1 MALVSIPAS
10 GVVPSHLEQFAE
22 RGRRAQQAV
31 NEILNVPAH
40 PAVFPD
46 EVIELAREAIAD
58 MTIDHGPPLTVLDP
72 FAGVG
77 GVHKL
82 GDDDGNVVRT
92 FGVELMPKW
101 AATHERTMVGDAT
114 HLPDV
119 WTGKWDAVF
128 TSPCYGNRMADHH
141 EAKDACSMCKGHG
154 VVFGNVD
161 RKATTSPWLTGQEMP
176 CPKCKGSG
184 LSHRRS
190 YRHYYGDG
198 FFTEAPLQSNAGAM
212 AFGDE
217 YKKLHR
223 AAWKEVE
230 RVLRPGGRFVLNVKD
245 HIRNGKRVRVSA
257 WHRRTV
263 LALGFDELWR
273 WDIPLDGYGYGANR
287 AARVPTEQ
295 VYVFER
301 SAA

>member
-1 MALVSIPAS
+1 MTTIPK
-10 GVVPSHLEQFAE
+10 
-22 RGRRAQQAV
+22 
-31 NEILNVPAH
+31 H

-46 EVIELAREAIAD
+46 EVIELAREAID
-58 MTIDHGPPLTVLDP
+58 TSMLGGYPIKVLDP

-82 GDDDGNVVRT
+82 VRFPYVQT
-92 FGVELMPKW
+92 TGVELMPRW
-101 AATHERTMVGDAT
+101 AAQNPGTMVGDAT
-114 HLPDV
+114 VLPAN
-119 WTGKWDAVF
+119 WTGHFDAVF

-141 EAKDACSMCKGHG
+141 EANDKCSRCGG
-154 VVFGNVD
+154 DGRVRADEITVLSTNAD
-161 RKATTSPWLTGQEMP
+161 YPP

-190 YRHYYGDG
+190 YRHYYGDD
-198 FFTEAPLQSNAGAM
+198 FFIDAPIEINAGAM
-212 AFGDE
+212 AFGDA
-217 YKKLHR
+217 YKELHR
-223 AAWKEVE
+223 AAWAEVE

-273 WDIPLDGYGYGANR
+273 WDIPLDGYGYGTNR
-287 AARVPTEQ
+287 DARVPTEQ

-301 SAA
+301 A